1 MKYFITLILL
11 IAILAYGQV
20 FEPNFPNAVNIGLVF
35 LILLSAVLLEYP
47 PLKKNIKSDFKIR
60 SQQKIIGKFDL
71 IAAVAWTIF
80 WWFGTDNYKDIL
92 FLIILFWIFPLAEII
107 VWFIYKREKPYT
119 LFIKDNE
126 LTLNNRWIQRRNLTE
141 LKEIR
146 FDRISKILKLDFES
160 NSTIAIKTLE
170 YTAADIDRLLE
181 IIIEK
186 SENNVFIPLNY
197 QPSIDKAAIGT
208 I

>member
-1 MKYFITLILL
+1 MKYFVTLILL
-11 IAILAYGQV
+11 IAILAYGQI

-35 LILLSAVLLEYP
+35 LILLTAVLLEYP
-47 PLKKNIKSDFKIR
+47 PLKKNFESDFKMR
-60 SQQKIIGKFDL
+60 SQRKIIGRFGL
-71 IAAVAWTIF
+71 LSAVAWTIF
-80 WWFGTDNYKDIL
+80 WWFGTEDYKDIL
-92 FLIILFWIFPLAEII
+92 FLTFLFWIFPLAEII

-126 LTLNNRWIQRRNLTE
+126 LTINSRWIQRRNLTE

-160 NSTIAIKTLE
+160 NSTVVIKTLE
-170 YTAADIDRLLE
+170 YKPEDIGKLLE

-186 SENNVFIPLNY
+186 SENNVFIPLNF
-197 QPSIDKAAIGT
+197 QPLINKRAVGRV
-208 I
+208 